1 MDHGR
6 ILALGTPAEL
16 KQSVGADTVVTVKTS
31 GDQGQLSELLS
42 REVEGVTRTRS
53 VDGAIQLH
61 MQGSERLV
69 PRIVLS
75 AERGGFD
82 ILDLAI
88 AEPSLETVFIN
99 LTGKELRDS

>member
-1 MDHGR
+1 
-6 ILALGTPAEL
+6 
-16 KQSVGADTVVTVKTS
+16 VGADTVVTVRIS
-31 GDQGQLSELLS
+31 GDQGQLGELLA

-61 MQGSERLV
+61 MQASERLV
-69 PRIVLS
+69 PRVVLA
-75 AERGGFD
+75 AERAGLA
-82 ILDLAI
+82 ILDLSI